1 MEFWLAPGNVYKVFA
16 QTHSM
21 YMEFW
26 LALGN
31 VYKVL
36 MATIE
41 HPLPMSWAPQ
51 DGDCFVR
58 ARSKVNMRN
67 LITVKSP
74 EQFHNFDQVSF
85 LFTLKLFRATTFN
98 RTTGRAVA
106 QCV

>member
-1 MEFWLAPGNVYKVFA
+1 MCMEFWLAPGNVYKVFA

-41 HPLPMSWAPQ
+41 HPLPLS
-51 DGDCFVR
+51 G
-58 ARSKVNMRN
+58 
-67 LITVKSP
+67 T
-74 EQFHNFDQVSF
+74 
-85 LFTLKLFRATTFN
+85 
-98 RTTGRAVA
+98 
-106 QCV
+106 

>member
-1 MEFWLAPGNVYKVFA
+1 MCMEFCLALANVYKVFA

-41 HPLPMSWAPQ
+41 HPLTMSWAPQ
-51 DGDCFVR
+51 DVD
-58 ARSKVNMRN
+58 
-67 LITVKSP
+67 
-74 EQFHNFDQVSF
+74 
-85 LFTLKLFRATTFN
+85 
-98 RTTGRAVA
+98 
-106 QCV
+106 